1 LASFQAMVADYQQ
14 QVEQARQQQVYADRE
29 RWWLKS
35 ALLHELAV
43 SGRTA
48 KGAISKKARTKVQ
61 KAWPEGGSDDLLEM
75 TMDKACED
83 FLAGMAPGASEDD
96 AVDLPAQARML
107 CIRLE
112 FVAGLQSPHEDRNQR
127 MQYQV
132 DRLAES
138 MSGES
143 ARLPALAEA
152 RDAEKTWLGMYAL
165 PESEFKTFGK
175 RVKQALTAIMETH

>member
-1 LASFQAMVADYQQ
+1 MVADYRQ
-14 QVEQARQQQVYADRE
+14 QVKQDQQRQVNADRE

-35 ALLHELAV
+35 ALLHELTV
-43 SGRTA
+43 TGKTA
-48 KGAISKKARTKVQ
+48 KGAIRKKTLTNVN
-61 KAWPEGGSDDLLEM
+61 KAWPEGSSDDPLEIA
-75 TMDKACED
+75 MDKTYGD
-83 FLAGMAPGASEDD
+83 ILAGKTPDAAADDVED
-96 AVDLPAQARML
+96 LQAKARLL

-112 FVAGLQSPHEDRNQR
+112 FVAGLQSPEEDRQQR

-143 ARLPALAEA
+143 VKQPATAEA

-165 PESEFKTFGK
+165 HEAEFKTFGK
-175 RVKQALTAIMETH
+175 RVKQALTAIMER